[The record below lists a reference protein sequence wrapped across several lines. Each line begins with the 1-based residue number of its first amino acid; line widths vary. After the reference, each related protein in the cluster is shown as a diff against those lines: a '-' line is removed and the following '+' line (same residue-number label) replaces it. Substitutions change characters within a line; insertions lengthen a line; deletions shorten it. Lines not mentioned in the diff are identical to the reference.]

1 MNTQSKLWY
10 LENFGMLKA
19 LSKEEKTKLDE
30 MAVMR
35 HTPKKQILYFPTD
48 SSSSIYM
55 LKAGKVKI
63 SRLMPDGKETILTI
77 LGPGEIFGEL
87 GITGQQEREEIAE
100 VTDDAIICVVDIKD
114 LQNMMKD
121 NPQFNMEILKFI
133 GFRLKRVQ
141 NRLESLIFK
150 NAEQRIRSLIKELAE
165 DHGRII
171 AGDENMRE
179 VKLGLT
185 HEDIAKLTATS
196 RQTVTTQ
203 LKELEKSG
211 LIKYDRKRIN
221 IKDLSKL

>member
-1 MNTQSKLWY
+1 MNTYSKLWY

-19 LSKEEKTKLDE
+19 HSKVEKEKLDN

-35 HTPKKQILYFPTD
+35 NAPKKQVLYFPAD
-48 SSSSIYM
+48 SSNSIYM

-63 SRLMPDGKETILTI
+63 SRISPEGRELILTI

-100 VTDDAIICVVDIKD
+100 VTDDAVICVVNIED
-114 LQNMMKD
+114 LQHMMKD
-121 NPQFNMEILKFI
+121 NPKFNTEILKFI

-141 NRLESLIFK
+141 SRLESLIFK
-150 NAEQRIRSLIKELAE
+150 NAEQRICSLIKELAE
-165 DHGRII
+165 DHGRPI
-171 AGDENMRE
+171 AGDENYRE
-179 VKLGLT
+179 IKLGLT

-203 LKELEKSG
+203 LNELEKSG
-211 LIKYDRKRIN
+211 ILKYDRKRIS
-221 IKDLSKL
+221 IKDLRQL

>member
-1 MNTQSKLWY
+1 MSAHSKLWY

-19 LSKEEKTKLDE
+19 LSKEEKEKLDS

-35 HTPKKQILYFPTD
+35 NAPKKQILYFPAD

-63 SRLMPDGKETILTI
+63 SRISSEGKEIILTI
-77 LGPGEIFGEL
+77 LGPGEVFGEL

-100 VTDDAIICVVDIKD
+100 VTDDAIICMVDIKNMQD
-114 LQNMMKD
+114 MMKD
-121 NPQFNMEILKFI
+121 NPKFNMEILKFI

-165 DHGRII
+165 DHGRAI
-171 AGDENMRE
+171 AGDDNYRE

-203 LKELEKSG
+203 LNELEKNG
-211 LIKYDRKRIN
+211 IIKYDRKRIT
-221 IKDLSKL
+221 ITDLSRL

>member
-1 MNTQSKLWY
+1 MNTHSKLWY

-19 LSKEEKTKLDE
+19 LSKEEKEKLDI

-35 HTPKKQILYFPTD
+35 HTPKKQVLYFPTD

-100 VTDDAIICVVDIKD
+100 VTDDAIICVVNIKD
-114 LQNMMKD
+114 LQDMMKD
-121 NPQFNMEILKFI
+121 NPQFNLEILKFI

-171 AGDENMRE
+171 AGNENCRE

-203 LKELEKSG
+203 LNELEKNG
-211 LIKYDRKRIN
+211 LIKYDRKRIS
-221 IKDLSKL
+221 ITDLSQL

>member
-1 MNTQSKLWY
+1 MSAQSKLWY

-19 LSKEEKTKLDE
+19 LSKEEKEKLDS

-35 HTPKKQILYFPTD
+35 NAPKKQVLYFPSD
-48 SSSSIYM
+48 SSNSIYM
-55 LKAGKVKI
+55 LKTGKVKI
-63 SRLMPDGKETILTI
+63 SRISADGKEIILTI

-121 NPQFNMEILKFI
+121 NSSFNTEILKFI

-141 NRLESLIFK
+141 SRLESLVFK
-150 NAEQRIRSLIKELAE
+150 NAEQRIRSLIRELGE
-165 DHGRII
+165 DHGRAI
-171 AGDENMRE
+171 AGDENQRE

-203 LKELEKSG
+203 LNELEKAA
-211 LIKYDRKRIN
+211 LIKYDRKRIY
-221 IKDLSKL
+221 IKDMRQL